1 MTLDEFLSRLHCE
14 RRSETGNSKC
24 RCPAH
29 DDRGPSLDVFVGTTN
44 PDTRY
49 PGLRRIFF
57 KCWAG
62 CDFKKV
68 LDAMGLQPEDLY
80 IDPIPESMKKGSRG
94 RENAQPYVPQGQRAP
109 AAKKEEKPK
118 KQYRSYEEAFGK
130 IGQIERIYHYVDKDG
145 KPTFDVV
152 RIMEPPNGDKPPQ
165 KTFRQCTRVFPDRE
179 FPIYVK
185 TNDLPEEQR
194 DVLYRLPDVLEAI
207 QKKKTILVVEG
218 EKDVETLVGRG
229 FEATTHAGG
238 AQGKPGEKP
247 RWHPLHSEYLRGAD
261 VLILPDHDEPGHAHG
276 MVVANALK
284 GVARRVR
291 LADLETVWPEIPK
304 KGDVS
309 DMLAAL
315 GEDRWAVAIER
326 LIKET
331 PDFDEDGRNSI
342 GSIIAAYSN
351 VIGYEIADN
360 CICQSTADGP
370 KRLAN
375 FSAVPYMEIM
385 RDDGDG
391 ITVEYEM
398 DGFSRDGK
406 PYPHCRLTMAEYQ
419 NKQMTWLQQKWGLG
433 ATVLP
438 GNTVTAKLYYA
449 ISEAGYFVARK
460 KTEYT
465 HTGWRKVQG
474 KWVYLYEGGAIGA
487 DDISVKLEHGLE
499 RYSLNGGK
507 DIKIRDGAMA
517 TWQMRNVMSGH
528 VFVPL
533 IGMIFL
539 APLREFLNDVGATP
553 DVGLY
558 LRGATGSGKTVS
570 SALALSHFGDFR
582 YNLPLPGSF
591 HDTAKAE
598 TTKAFYLKDMPFLID
613 DFHPSND
620 KDRRAME
627 GMAQWMLRAISGL
640 GRSTLNSDQT
650 LRSAKSPRCL
660 AIMTGE
666 DLPDVGPSGV
676 ARMYIV
682 NLRPAN
688 ASTGFS
694 GDVPKTEELTKMQE
708 KARKGY
714 LQASMRGYIKWLAAQ
729 VDALPRLL
737 EEDYNRLRAYA
748 MQNAPGQHARLPGSL
763 AHIMLGYSSMLRYLR
778 DMDVITTE
786 QMVSEISAG
795 WQVLLDAGKTQAAE
809 MAEDKPTR
817 RYLDILGELISSG
830 QLAMIDKEKHPNH
843 GQNVCGYK
851 DNEYYYLMSEKAY
864 LEVAKFCNYQGSSF
878 ALGRRQLEKQLME
891 EGLCYPDK
899 RGNPRRGV
907 NIQGKTQRLLCVRR
921 HLIDGDDLSRD
932 VQTGMQIVE
941 DAPPF

>member
-1 MTLDEFLSRLHCE
+1 MTLDDFLSRLEVE
-14 RRSETGNSKC
+14 RRSENGNSKC

-29 DDRGPSLDVFVGTTN
+29 DDRGPSLEVCVRTTN
-44 PDTRY
+44 PDTKY

-109 AAKKEEKPK
+109 AAKKEK
-118 KQYRSYEEAFGK
+118 KAKKTYRSYEEAFGYV
-130 IGQIERIYHYVDKDG
+130 GQIERVYHYVDKDG
-145 KPTFDVV
+145 KPTFDVL
-152 RIMEPPNGDKPPQ
+152 RIWQPPKGDEPGS

-179 FPIYVK
+179 FPIYAV
-185 TNDLPEEQR
+185 TNDLPEAQR
-194 DVLYRLPDVLEAI
+194 DVLYRLPSVLEAI
-207 QKKKTILVVEG
+207 KQKKTILLVEG
-218 EKDVETLVGRG
+218 EKDVETLVSRG

-238 AQGKPGEKP
+238 AQGKKEEKS

-261 VLILPDHDEPGHAHG
+261 VLILPDHDGPGRAHG
-276 MVVANALK
+276 ETVANFLK
-284 GVARRVR
+284 GIARRVR
-291 LADLETVWPEIPK
+291 LADLETVWPEIPE

-315 GEDRWAVAIER
+315 GEERWAVAVDR

-331 PDFDEDGRNSI
+331 PDFDEDNRSI
-342 GSIIAAYSN
+342 GSMIAAYSK
-351 VIGYEIADN
+351 VIGYEISDN

-391 ITVEYEM
+391 VSVEYEM

-406 PYPHCRLTMAEYQ
+406 PYPRCRLTMAEYQ
-419 NKQMTWLQQKWGLG
+419 NKQMAWLQQNWGLG

-438 GNTVTAKLYYA
+438 GNTVAAKVFYA
-449 ISEAGYFVARK
+449 ISEAGYQVVRRR
-460 KTEYT
+460 TEYT
-465 HTGWRKVQG
+465 HTGWRKIHG
-474 KWVYLYEGGAIGA
+474 KWAYLYEGGAIGA
-487 DDISVKLEHGLE
+487 DDVAVRLEHGLE

-507 DIKIRDGAMA
+507 DIKVRAGAEA
-517 TWQMRNVMSGH
+517 TWQMRNVMSGQ

-539 APLREFLNDVGATP
+539 APLREFLNEVGATP

-613 DFHPSND
+613 DFHPSNEKD
-620 KDRRAME
+620 KRAME

-650 LRSAKSPRCL
+650 LKSAKSPRCL

-682 NLRPAN
+682 NLKPAN
-688 ASTGFS
+688 AKTGFA
-694 GDVPKTEELTKMQE
+694 GDVPKTEELTRMQE
-708 KARKGY
+708 KARNGY

-729 VDALPRLL
+729 VDNLPRLL
-737 EEDYNRLRAYA
+737 EEDYNRLRAFA
-748 MQNAPGQHARLPGSL
+748 MKNAPGQHARLPGAL

-778 DMDVITTE
+778 DMDVLTTE
-786 QMVSEISAG
+786 QMVSEISDG
-795 WQVLLDAGKTQAAE
+795 WRILLDAGKAQAKE
-809 MAEDKPTR
+809 MSEDKPTQ
-817 RYLDILGELISSG
+817 RYLDILGELIRSG
-830 QLAMIDKEKHPNH
+830 QLVMVEKGKHPHN
-843 GQNVCGYK
+843 GQKVVGYK
-851 DNEYYYLMSEKAY
+851 DLEYYYFLNELAY

-891 EGLCYPDK
+891 EGLCVPDK
-899 RGNPRRGV
+899 YGNARRSV
-907 NIQGKTQRLLCVRR
+907 NVHGKTVRMLWIPR

-932 VQTGMQIVE
+932 EQTGMQIVE
-941 DAPPF
+941 ESPPF